1 MGHGQRVPLIHP
13 FWGTPIYGNPHMGYV
28 PTRVVWLVG
37 SDWHSLAPG
46 SKRFLEDRQGTVMGE
61 AVSFICRNGR
71 GILLIAIIM
80 RTVTTQ
86 TTITRRSC
94 RIAEPM
100 MRRPRTPLPPGAVA
114 AAPDEGVDVDVCHN
128 MYIYIYINIYICIDI
143 YIYIYI
149 HTYIY
154 ILYSIHIY
162 IYISIYTHTYIYT
175 HDVLD
180 TYSNFLFVAKVI
192 HRVDLSGNQTI
203 VSNETNKQ
211 WCSLFSLLVY
221 SIALWRL
228 CETLQPLP
236 LDWWRFGG
244 AFSFLLGYNTY
255 FPECVRNGALDRGFL
270 SPEREKNTLKK
281 RHHMVNIHDFLGQ
294 QKSFSRE
301 TRWIS
306 GV

>member
-128 MYIYIYINIYICIDI
+128 MYIYKYIYICI
-143 YIYIYI
+143 YIYTYI
-149 HTYIY
+149 HIHIIQHTYIY
-154 ILYSIHIY
+154 IYPFTHTHIY
-162 IYISIYTHTYIYT
+162 IHTWCIGYIFKFPVCCES
-175 HDVLD
+175 D
-180 TYSNFLFVAKVI
+180 SQGWFVWKPDYCI
-192 HRVDLSGNQTI
+192 QW
-203 VSNETNKQ
+203 NKQ
-211 WCSLFSLLVY
+211 AMVFIVLELLVY